1 MENGCN
7 NCRWCKCYR
16 GDYWTPDEYDCKS
29 SCEDITEE
37 VFQRVW
43 ENGEEWKNNE
53 DPICPGYE
61 EAPTEY
67 DEYWERY
74 AYEENRAER
83 R

>member
-1 MENGCN
+1 MQNGCN
-7 NCRWCKCYR
+7 NCKWCKCYS
-16 GDYWTPDEYDCKS
+16 GDYWTPDDYECQS

-43 ENGEEWKNNE
+43 ENGEEWKNDE

-61 EAPTEY
+61 EASTEY
-67 DEYWERY
+67 DEYWDKY
-74 AYEENRAER
+74 AYEERYSER